1 MSITRY
7 GYSDAFSGF
16 FEFPTENARR
26 ILPKHLE
33 PAELHHGSSIF
44 AMTVFDFTE
53 SMVGSYG
60 EVVMAVIVAPLV
72 SAGERLPHSAFYPYR
87 VATTTKEAREHA
99 IERWHLPHWMEDI
112 DVDFHRAADRI
123 EAKISVAG
131 APIADLAVTEHS
143 WSPVSHLYQSFMVD
157 EDASYMAKIT
167 MEGNQSEHEE
177 ETGKLELHEHPFNAE
192 LDLQEIYEAPF
203 REIWMREGRQLFD
216 PLTQLQTA

>member
-53 SMVGSYG
+53 SEVGTYG

-72 SAGERLPHSAFYPYR
+72 SAGERLPHSAFFPYL

-99 IERWHLPHWMEDI
+99 IDRWRLPHWMEDI
-112 DVDFHRAADRI
+112 GVDFARTDDRI
-123 EAKISVAG
+123 EAKISAVG

-143 WSPVSHLYQSFMVD
+143 WNPVSHLYQSFMAD
-157 EDASYMAKIT
+157 EEASYMARIT

-177 ETGKLELHEHPFNAE
+177 ETGKLTLHEHPFNAE
-192 LDLQEIYEAPF
+192 LDLQEIYDVPF
-203 REIWMREGRQLFD
+203 REIWMREGQQLFD